1 MHADIDTSIVHVY
14 ISVCTICTYG
24 DPFYREI
31 EIEVEIETKTNKQTT
46 TRTHPKKAQTPENNS
61 FCALDADRFPLN
73 LTLILERLIQ
83 TSHQEG
89 I

>member
-31 EIEVEIETKTNKQTT
+31 EIEVEIETKTNKQ
-46 TRTHPKKAQTPENNS
+46 QPEHIQRKHKHQKITVS
-61 FCALDADRFPLN
+61 AHW
-73 LTLILERLIQ
+73 TLIA
-83 TSHQEG
+83 SHST
-89 I
+89 